1 MLKTISSGIV
11 HFKVG
16 FGAVFALTGSRV
28 IGGLVALTEPL
39 VDTVAHH
46 YHEKAR
52 ARFLGRSRGPQPAA
66 CATGA

>member
-1 MLKTISSGIV
+1 
-11 HFKVG
+11 
-16 FGAVFALTGSRV
+16 V